1 MDGVCRVLRRRAGY
15 SGCGGSK
22 KRNPSKLM
30 AEADPGPR
38 SLAPNPAPFSFHHVT
53 SFPLVPKAGV
63 WGSTE
68 EGSGRV
74 ASGWGF
80 VRG

>member
-1 MDGVCRVLRRRAGY
+1 
-15 SGCGGSK
+15 
-22 KRNPSKLM
+22 M